1 MYTKI
6 KDMLKIICGL
16 ILKIWGFRVTGPNPE
31 LIPKK
36 VYAVYPHTS
45 NWDFPL
51 GIMLKFAMPIEVN
64 YVGKDSLFKWPYG
77 WFFRWLGG
85 IPVDRKKSTNFV
97 DNMVRLYGQY
107 DKLAF
112 ALAPEGTRKRVQKF
126 KTGFYYIAHKAQVPI
141 ILVKFDFGHKIVDF
155 SEPFYTTGVYADDMK
170 LIINHFKG
178 VKGVNPELACQWE
191 DESVDL

>member
-1 MYTKI
+1 
-6 KDMLKIICGL
+6 MLKVICRL
-16 ILKIWGFRVTGPNPE
+16 ILKIWGFRVTGPDPE

-51 GIMLKFAMPIEVN
+51 GILIKFAVPIDVN
-64 YVGKDSLFKWPYG
+64 YVGKDSLFKWPYA
-77 WFFRWLGG
+77 WFFKWLGG

-126 KTGFYYIAHKAQVPI
+126 KSGFYYIAHKAQVPI
-141 ILVKFDFGHKIVDF
+141 ILVKFDFRNKVVDF

-170 LIINHFKG
+170 FIIGHFKG
-178 VKGVNPELACQWE
+178 TEGVNPDLSCQWE
-191 DESVDL
+191 DEVVKP

>member
-1 MYTKI
+1 
-6 KDMLKIICGL
+6 MLKIICGL

-141 ILVKFDFGHKIVDF
+141 ILVKFDFGNKIVDF
-155 SEPFYTTGVYADDMK
+155 SEPFFTTGVYADDIK
-170 LIINHFKG
+170 FIISHFKG
-178 VKGVNPELACQWE
+178 TKGVNPELACQWE
-191 DESVDL
+191 DESVNG